1 MRTQPIDLREVR
13 LPRSH
18 PPAISNSFLS
28 RKELFSLFEDQT
40 PGVTLVVAPAGYGKT
55 TLVSEWVQASER
67 PTIWYT
73 ADINDSFE
81 EFKEHLIGGIEE
93 FIPHLK
99 SLIKNS
105 DNSRKTISI
114 KDLVKIVGAYP
125 GEVNFVLDFARGTHE
140 GILPFR
146 QLLIDAVPD
155 NVHMVI
161 IRRNTLDTSL
171 SRYAS
176 LGNLTLITSED
187 LKFSDSEVAT
197 VALINNVD
205 LNVKGNLAELNLCNG
220 WPAAVQLMSRNI
232 GKGNAHSKFSDSITA
247 NVNPLNILALDA
259 YNSLSENHRSIILK
273 LSLVEE
279 FDNEIALLIL
289 GEQYSESFLNKLVTD
304 GLFATAS
311 ARINRTFRF
320 NPLVYEALTQIPQSD
335 VMIAKTTHSLLA
347 TLFLERKEASKALN
361 HAFASEDR
369 EFFKQMFKSN
379 LREMADIGRGD
390 LLIKWSHFA
399 GDDSAHGEIMRKTI
413 KVIGHL
419 VNADFLKAEAMAI
432 ELESLSK
439 ASDESSF
446 INKLCAM
453 VRSHVYFARGDFS
466 RTVEFIDKAV
476 FNPDQSP
483 SSLQSGDHVALLRLA
498 AGNAFLHDNFKELRK
513 CYESAKELVATNISP
528 NSAYYLNCINAM
540 LLYSE
545 GQYFQ
550 AAEVA
555 RIARVQAQENN
566 YRTIAAPLDML
577 MVTVRCLLEA
587 SKLDEAIQACK
598 LIMELASESEIW
610 PWYFMAEGTII
621 RIQISQGQH
630 SGAFD
635 AISKQR
641 NSLKLLSLRNELG
654 WLVDMS
660 EIYLKAALNDESRV
674 EELANRMPPIEM
686 VKQIHLGYKFKQD
699 PKKTAFLILSIPE
712 VTAREKIQKWLTEA
726 SASRGHE
733 KLALSSLSKALDLGA
748 ECGYHEYFLRQI
760 DLYPLVI
767 KAATNKPTIYLE
779 NLAKDMGDRINM
791 ITHSSGELEAKLTNR
806 ELEILKHLNSGN
818 AISQIAKSLHI
829 SQNTMKT
836 HLRNMYRKLDADGRH
851 SAVDKAKKLLL
862 I

>member
-1 MRTQPIDLREVR
+1 MRTQPTDAQRVR

-40 PGVTLVVAPAGYGKT
+40 PGATLVVAPAGYGKT
-55 TLVSEWVQASER
+55 TLVSEWVQTSER

-81 EFKEHLIGGIEE
+81 EFKEHLINGIED
-93 FIPHLK
+93 FIPHWK
-99 SLIKNS
+99 SLSANS
-105 DNSRKTISI
+105 DVSRKTSSI
-114 KDLVKIVGAYP
+114 KNLVKIVGDYP
-125 GEVNFVLDFARGTHE
+125 GQVNFVIDFARGAHE

-161 IRRNTLDTSL
+161 IRRTTLDTSL
-171 SRYAS
+171 ARYAS

-187 LKFSDSEVAT
+187 LKFSESEVAD

-205 LNVKGNLAELNLCNG
+205 LSANGNLSELKLCNG
-220 WPAAVQLMSRNI
+220 WPAAVQLMCRNI
-232 GKGNAHSKFSDSITA
+232 GKGNSHSKFSDAINA

-279 FDNEIALLIL
+279 FDNEIASLIL
-289 GEQYSESFLNKLVTD
+289 GSEYSESFLNKLVTD
-304 GLFATAS
+304 GLFITAS
-311 ARINRTFRF
+311 PTMNRTFRF

-335 VMIAKTTHSLLA
+335 VKIAKKTHALLA
-347 TLFLERKEASKALN
+347 AHFLERDKPSKALD
-361 HAFASEDR
+361 HAFASEDK
-369 EFFKQMFKSN
+369 EFFAEMFRSN
-379 LREMADIGRGD
+379 VREMADIGRGD

-399 GDDSAHGEIMRKTI
+399 GDNSAHGELIRKTI
-413 KVIGHL
+413 KIIGNL
-419 VNADFLKAEAMAI
+419 VNVDFLKAEAMAA
-432 ELESLSK
+432 ELEAFSQ
-439 ASDESSF
+439 ADDENSF
-446 INKLCAM
+446 INRLCAM

-466 RTVEFIDKAV
+466 RAVHSIENAV
-476 FNPDQSP
+476 FSTDQSP
-483 SSLQSGDHVALLRLA
+483 SSLQSGDHIALLRLA
-498 AGNAFLHDNFKELRK
+498 ADNAFLHDDFEELRK
-513 CYESAKELVATNISP
+513 CYENAKELVAIQVSP

-555 RIARVQAQENN
+555 SIARVQAQENN
-566 YRTIAAPLDML
+566 YRTISAPLDML
-577 MVTVRCLLEA
+577 MVTARCLLEA
-587 SKLDEAIQACK
+587 SKLDEAIQTCK
-598 LIMELASESEIW
+598 LIMDLASELEIW
-610 PWYFMAEGTII
+610 PWFFMAEGTII

-630 SGAFD
+630 SLAFD
-635 AISKQR
+635 SISRQR
-641 NSLKLLSLRNELG
+641 NLLKGFSLRHELD

-660 EIYLKAALNDESRV
+660 EIYLKATLNDASRV
-674 EELANRMPPIEM
+674 EELANRMPNLEI
-686 VKQIHLGYKFKQD
+686 VRQIQLGYKFMRD
-699 PKKTAFLILSIPE
+699 PKKTSILISSMPE
-712 VTAREKIQKWLTEA
+712 VSAREKIQKWLVEA
-726 SASRGHE
+726 NVNSGHE
-733 KLALSSLSKALDLGA
+733 KLASASLSKALDLGA

-760 DLYPLVI
+760 HLYPLII
-767 KAATNKPTIYLE
+767 KAAANKPTIYLE
-779 NLAKDMGDRINM
+779 NLAKDMSHRINM
-791 ITHSSGELEAKLTNR
+791 ITHSSGELEEKLTNR
-806 ELEILKHLNSGN
+806 ELEIVKHLNSGN
-818 AISQIAKSLHI
+818 AISSIAKSLHI

-836 HLRNMYRKLDADGRH
+836 HLRNTYRKLDADGRH

>member
-1 MRTQPIDLREVR
+1 MRTEPNVARGVR
-13 LPRSH
+13 LPRSL
-18 PPAISNSFLS
+18 PPAISNSFVS

-40 PGVTLVVAPAGYGKT
+40 PGATLVVAPAGYGKT
-55 TLVSEWVQASER
+55 TLVSEWVQASKR

-81 EFKEHLIGGIEE
+81 EFKEHLIDGIEE
-93 FIPHLK
+93 FIPHWK
-99 SLIKNS
+99 SLSTNS
-105 DNSRKTISI
+105 DNSRKASSI

-125 GEVNFVLDFARGTHE
+125 GQVNFVIDFARGVHE

-187 LKFSDSEVAT
+187 LKFSDSEVAA

-205 LNVKGNLAELNLCNG
+205 LSANGNLAELNLCNG
-220 WPAAVQLMSRNI
+220 WPAAVQLMCRNI
-232 GKGNAHSKFSDSITA
+232 GKGNAHSKFSDAINA

-259 YNSLSENHRSIILK
+259 YNSLSENHRNIILK

-279 FDNEIALLIL
+279 FDIEIASLIL
-289 GEQYSESFLNKLVTD
+289 GSEYSESFLNKLVTD
-304 GLFATAS
+304 GLFITAS
-311 ARINRTFRF
+311 ATTNRTFRF

-335 VMIAKTTHSLLA
+335 LKIAKMTHSHLA
-347 TLFLERKEASKALN
+347 AHFLERNKPSQALN

-369 EFFKQMFKSN
+369 ELFKEMFKSN
-379 LREMADIGRGD
+379 LREMADVGRGD

-399 GDDSAHGEIMRKTI
+399 GEDTAHGEIMRKTI

-419 VNADFLKAEAMAI
+419 VNTDFLKAEVMAF
-432 ELESLSK
+432 ELESISK
-439 ASDESSF
+439 ASGESSF

-466 RTVEFIDKAV
+466 RAVESIENAV
-476 FNPDQSP
+476 FNADQSP

-498 AGNAFLHDNFKELRK
+498 AGNAFLHDDFEELRR
-513 CYESAKELVATNISP
+513 CYESAKELVASNVSP
-528 NSAYYLNCINAM
+528 NSAYFLNCIQAM

-555 RIARVQAQENN
+555 RIARAQAQENN

-577 MVTVRCLLEA
+577 MVTARCLLEA
-587 SKLDEAIQACK
+587 SKLDEAIQTCK
-598 LIMELASESEIW
+598 IIMELSRELEIW
-610 PWYFMAEGTII
+610 PWFFMAEGTII

-630 SGAFD
+630 SQAFD
-635 AISKQR
+635 AITKQR
-641 NSLKLLSLRNELG
+641 NLLNGFSLRNDLG

-660 EIYLKAALNDESRV
+660 EIYLKATLNDESRV
-674 EELANRMPPIEM
+674 EELANRMPLIEM
-686 VKQIHLGYKFKQD
+686 VRQIQLGYKFKRD
-699 PKKTAFLILSIPE
+699 PKKTSILISSMPE
-712 VTAREKIQKWLTEA
+712 VTAREKIQKWLVEA
-726 SASRGHE
+726 NVNSGHE
-733 KLALSSLSKALDLGA
+733 KLASASLSKALDLGA

-760 DLYPLVI
+760 HLYPLII
-767 KAATNKPTIYLE
+767 KAAANKPTIYLE
-779 NLAKDMGDRINM
+779 NLAKDMSDRINM

-818 AISQIAKSLHI
+818 AISSIAKSLHI

-836 HLRNMYRKLDADGRH
+836 HLRNTYRKLDADGRH